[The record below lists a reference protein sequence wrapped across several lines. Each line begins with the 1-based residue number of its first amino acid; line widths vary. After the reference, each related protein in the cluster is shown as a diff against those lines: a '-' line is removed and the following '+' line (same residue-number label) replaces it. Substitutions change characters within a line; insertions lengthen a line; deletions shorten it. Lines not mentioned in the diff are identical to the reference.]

1 MIEFSHF
8 HFIRPAWLVL
18 IPVAIALWSYRRAA
32 SDPLRG
38 WRGIMQPELLDA
50 LTVGQ
55 ENRFQRLSREMTLLV
70 VWLLAVIA
78 VAGPTWKPE
87 PSPFVDDPLP
97 VMVVLKASESMNQTD
112 LMPTRMERARLKV
125 ADFARQR
132 TAQPLGLI
140 AYAGSPHLVLP
151 PTRDTAVV
159 SSLAAEIGPEI
170 MPKSGDDLAAALRL
184 ADKTLGTGR
193 GVVLVFADTVAKN
206 SSTMAEFREQSNR
219 PVSILAIARSDTPE
233 WDALNDAAKSL
244 DAVISLI
251 TPDSGDI
258 DRLIRQ
264 TTTASGSLATQD
276 AGTRWAES
284 GWWLVPVLAAIVLGT
299 FRREIRSSPQEQG

>member
-18 IPVAIALWSYRRAA
+18 IPVALALWSVRRAA
-32 SDPLRG
+32 GDPLRG

-55 ENRFQRLSREMTLLV
+55 GNRSQRLSRETTVLV
-70 VWLLAVIA
+70 AWLLAVIA

-87 PSPFVDDPLP
+87 PSPFVDEPLP

-125 ADFARQR
+125 ADFGRRR

-151 PTRDTAVV
+151 PTRDTTVV
-159 SSLAAEIGPEI
+159 AGMAAEIGPEI
-170 MPKSGDDLAAALRL
+170 MPKPGDDLAAALTL
-184 ADKTLGTGR
+184 ADNTLGAGR
-193 GVVLVFADTVAKN
+193 GVVLVFADTVAEN
-206 SSTMAEFREQSNR
+206 SSTIADFREQCKR
-219 PVSILAIARSDTPE
+219 PVFILAIARSDSPE
-233 WDALNDAAKSL
+233 WDALNEAARSL
-244 DAVISLI
+244 DAAISLI
-251 TPDSGDI
+251 TSDSSDI
-258 DRLIRQ
+258 DRLVRQ
-264 TTTASGSLATQD
+264 TTSASGSLATLED
-276 AGTRWAES
+276 GARWEEA

-299 FRREIRSSPQEQG
+299 FRREIGSSPQEQA